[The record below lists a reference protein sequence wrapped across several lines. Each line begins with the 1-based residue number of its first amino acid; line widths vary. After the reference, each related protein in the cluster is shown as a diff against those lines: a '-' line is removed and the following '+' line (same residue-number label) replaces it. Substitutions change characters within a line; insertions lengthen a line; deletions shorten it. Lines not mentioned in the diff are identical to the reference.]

1 MAMIARSPVW
11 VSWQNTT
18 CSCPLRAVVE
28 GVGVP
33 WGYAGTLPCG
43 LLANTL
49 VTVVALLARPAS
61 SSTRTR
67 DKRMPVPEAQGPGD
81 EVTGPF
87 GHRGVPGHGVRG
99 LAPGRSRVLP
109 RANAVTISLRVA
121 PASRRHSVPRCGGA
135 PLRGL
140 SAGLRTVVRL

>member
-1 MAMIARSPVW
+1 MAMIARKPVW

-28 GVGVP
+28 DVGVP
-33 WGYAGTLPCG
+33 WGYAGALPCG

-67 DKRMPVPEAQGPGD
+67 DKRMPQHGGEVRDDPAVAGP
-81 EVTGPF
+81 
-87 GHRGVPGHGVRG
+87 
-99 LAPGRSRVLP
+99 
-109 RANAVTISLRVA
+109 NAVTISLRVA
-121 PASRRHSVPRCGGA
+121 SASRRHGVPRCGGA
-135 PLRGL
+135 SLRGL
-140 SAGLRTVVRL
+140 LARLRTVVRLLRGR

>member
-18 CSCPLRAVVE
+18 CSWPLRAVGE
-28 GVGVP
+28 DVGVP

-61 SSTRTR
+61 LSTRTR
-67 DKRMPVPEAQGPGD
+67 DKRMPSPGSD
-81 EVTGPF
+81 RDGDDLVTCRVRIPPS
-87 GHRGVPGHGVRG
+87 HRATMRWCFP
-99 LAPGRSRVLP
+99 
-109 RANAVTISLRVA
+109 
-121 PASRRHSVPRCGGA
+121 
-135 PLRGL
+135 
-140 SAGLRTVVRL
+140 

>member
-1 MAMIARSPVW
+1 MAMIARKPVW

-28 GVGVP
+28 GAGVP
-33 WGYAGTLPCG
+33 WGYAGALPCG

-81 EVTGPF
+81 EGTGAF
-87 GHRGVPGHGVRG
+87 WASGGSGG
-99 LAPGRSRVLP
+99 SLP
-109 RANAVTISLRVA
+109 RADAVTISLRVA
-121 PASRRHSVPRCGGA
+121 PASRRHSVPR
-135 PLRGL
+135 
-140 SAGLRTVVRL
+140 